1 MTDRELMQQALE
13 ALKKCRYRSLADE
26 IVDPAITALRSRLAQ
41 PEPEPANYK
50 ELLNKSE
57 ARLHEVA
64 VHCERVER
72 RLREVNTAAMK
83 LTSDLTCMEIDDDD
97 RLSRD
102 RVMERIM
109 QWRNEWDKAM
119 HNSQPQ
125 IQPCAGR
132 NCGSTNPN
140 LHSAECFE
148 DYEKATG
155 MNHRKP
161 LTVEEIKKLI
171 HPIVMA
177 DLSDEMTD
185 FEIVRAI
192 EAAHGIKES

>member
-1 MTDRELMQQALE
+1 MTD
-13 ALKKCRYRSLADE
+13 K
-26 IVDPAITALRSRLAQ
+26 
-41 PEPEPANYK
+41 YK

-57 ARLHEVA
+57 MRLHEVA

-119 HNSQPQ
+119 HNNQLQ
-125 IQPCAGR
+125 MQPCAGR

-148 DYEKATG
+148 DYEKTTG
-155 MNHRKP
+155 MNQWQG
-161 LTVEEIKKLI
+161 LTDEEIIDVL
-171 HPIVMA
+171 HPLVMA
-177 DLSDEMTD
+177 DMSDEATD
-185 FEIVRAI
+185 YEIARAI
-192 EAAHGIKES
+192 EAKLKEKNT